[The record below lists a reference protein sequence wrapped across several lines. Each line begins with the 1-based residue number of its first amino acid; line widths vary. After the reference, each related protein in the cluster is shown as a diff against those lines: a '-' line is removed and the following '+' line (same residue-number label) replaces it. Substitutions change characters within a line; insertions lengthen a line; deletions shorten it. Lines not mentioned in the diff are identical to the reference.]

1 MIKNFQ
7 EIVSQIKSQVPIQEL
22 ISEFIPIKKSGRGFV
37 ALCPFHDDHH
47 PSLQIHPQK
56 GIFKC
61 FACGTGGDLIT
72 FYALINKKKW
82 SEVIPELAS
91 KYNLKV
97 EYGNESKT
105 EVQIKTQLYDLNRDA
120 LSFFKN
126 NLHQHD
132 GGDAFKYLINKRQL
146 SNDTLEKYEIGYALN
161 SWDALFNYLSKEK
174 KYTHELIIASG
185 LFIPREN
192 QQGYYDRFRNR
203 VIFPIFN
210 ENYKVIGFG
219 GRTLNNEEVK
229 YINSPET
236 IIFNKGQNLYG
247 LNFAKEEIK
256 KLDYTILTEGYFDVI
271 SAQTKGLLNTVATLG
286 TALTVNQARLL
297 TKYTNSKLIYLCL
310 DTDMAG
316 KKAIESIFRL
326 SQEINRFVNLDLRVV
341 ISLPSKDLDE
351 SLISYSP
358 TEIKEK
364 ILNSQKLIN
373 FIFDKIANDYNKAS
387 SDIDKKMI
395 LDELIEII
403 ISIRDP
409 IEQKENTKY
418 IAHKLNIEE
427 ELINLK
433 IRNKQKIQK
442 QKALRFKEIK
452 MEDEDETFKM
462 YSFERFKHAE
472 LELLALYISSFPHK
486 VKEVRADLDSF
497 EFLDEKHKLI
507 KEFIDNM
514 NNIDLRP
521 QVVIDNL
528 ILEYNEYKHLMSIIS
543 DLAWRI
549 ETDQL
554 ETENNY
560 LKNKSKLISEAKESI
575 NWWITNKQKMKLLT
589 NTLKDCKNTDE
600 EKKVLSQMIN
610 LIKDNS
616 IKVRG

>member
-7 EIVSQIKSQVPIQEL
+7 EIVSQIKSQAPIQEL
-22 ISEFIPIKKSGRGFV
+22 ISEFIPIKKSGRGYV

-97 EYGNESKT
+97 EYGHESKT
-105 EVQIKTQLYDLNRDA
+105 EAQIKTQLYDLNRDA
-120 LSFFKN
+120 LNYFKN
-126 NLHQHD
+126 NLLQHD
-132 GGDAFKYLINKRQL
+132 GKDTFKYLISNRQL
-146 SNDTLEKYEIGYALN
+146 SNDTVEKYEIGYALN

-203 VIFPIFN
+203 IIFPIFN
-210 ENYKVIGFG
+210 ENNKVIGFG
-219 GRTLNNEEVK
+219 GRTLNNDEVK

-271 SAQTKGLLNTVATLG
+271 SAQTKGLPNTVATLG

-310 DTDMAG
+310 DTDIAG
-316 KKAIESIFRL
+316 KKAIENIFRL
-326 SQEINRFVNLDLRVV
+326 SQEINRYVSLDLRVATN
-341 ISLPSKDLDE
+341 LPKKDLDE

-358 TEIKEK
+358 TEIKET
-364 ILNSQKLIN
+364 ILNSQKLTD

-409 IEQKENTKY
+409 IEQKENSKY

-427 ELINLK
+427 ELINIK
-433 IRNKQKIQK
+433 IKNTQKAHK

-452 MEDEDETFKM
+452 TENEDEAFKM
-462 YSFERFKHAE
+462 HSFERFKHAE

-486 VKEVRADLDSF
+486 VDEVKADLNNF
-497 EFLDEKHKLI
+497 EFLDDKHKLI

-514 NNIDLRP
+514 NNVDIRP
-521 QVVIDNL
+521 QTVIDNL

-549 ETDQL
+549 DIDQS

-589 NTLKDCKNTDE
+589 DTLKDCKNTDE
-600 EKKVLSQMIN
+600 EKKILSQMIN

-616 IKVRG
+616 SKVRG

>member
-105 EVQIKTQLYDLNRDA
+105 EAQIKTQLYDLNRDV

-132 GGDAFKYLINKRQL
+132 GGDAFKYLINNRQL
-146 SNDTLEKYEIGYALN
+146 SKDTLEKYEIGYALN

-256 KLDYTILTEGYFDVI
+256 KLDYAILTEGYFDVI

-409 IEQKENTKY
+409 IEQKESTKY
-418 IAHKLNIEE
+418 ISHKLNIEE

-433 IRNKQKIQK
+433 IKNKQKIQR
-442 QKALRFKEIK
+442 QKTLRFKEIK
-452 MEDEDETFKM
+452 TEDEDETFKM

-486 VKEVRADLDSF
+486 VKEVKADLDNF

-521 QVVIDNL
+521 QTVIDNL

-549 ETDQL
+549 DTDQL
-554 ETENNY
+554 ETDNNY
-560 LKNKSKLISEAKESI
+560 LKNKSKVISEAKESI

-589 NTLKDCKNTDE
+589 DTLKDCKNTDE
-600 EKKVLSQMIN
+600 EKEILSQMIN

-616 IKVRG
+616 VKVRG